1 MMAKGKRRGIE
12 TRGVSDHGMIDSIYF
27 RDPNGYV
34 IELCA
39 KRDGHDAQM
48 DPATNG
54 AREALQRWTA
64 GKADDARLSGAR
76 GPVASSFEAES
87 AAWSTP

>member
-1 MMAKGKRRGIE
+1 
-12 TRGVSDHGMIDSIYF
+12 MIDSIYF

-39 KRDGHDAQM
+39 KRANHDAAM

-54 AREALQRWTA
+54 ARETLRLWTA
-64 GKADDARLSGAR
+64 GK
-76 GPVASSFEAES
+76 S
-87 AAWSTP
+87 AVG